1 MAYVVETVWPAFKIN
16 IFNIHILAMLQVYM
30 YVCILSQALV
40 CRLLTLYII
49 PSHRHSKPFNP
60 LLGETYEMVNKEG
73 GYCVVTEQ
81 VSHHPPVTAMYAESE
96 KWVLWQEYTLHIKF
110 RGQVRLGLLEHF
122 NITVRSTHST
132 SSSGDR

>member
-1 MAYVVETVWPAFKIN
+1 
-16 IFNIHILAMLQVYM
+16 MLQVHVY
-30 YVCILSQALV
+30 ILSQALSQALV
-40 CRLLTLYII
+40 LTLYII

-122 NITVRSTHST
+122 NITVYTPLHIK
-132 SSSGDR
+132 DR